1 MRLPYGKIPQEI
13 VEKVVLKYLG
23 FKRKEVVLG
32 PAVGEDGAVIE
43 IGDKA
48 IISSIDPIT
57 GAVERIGW
65 LAVNICANDI
75 ATFGVNPLFFSSCIL
90 LPEKSDKQVLETIC
104 RQIDE
109 AARKIKVA
117 IIGGHSEVTPHLQ
130 NPIVIGHCMG
140 ITGKNSYVTSSGAKA
155 GDHLILTKEA
165 GIEGTAILATDR
177 YERLKKSVDIKVLV
191 SAQKF
196 FEKISVVKEAVL
208 AFRHGGV
215 NAMHDPT
222 EGGIIGGIHEIAD
235 ASNLGV
241 TVFERDIPVTKE
253 TEAICRFFGID
264 PLQLLSSG
272 ALLIAAEPNKSQG
285 IIEKLKKNGIQA
297 RIIGKFVEDR
307 EKRKIVRK
315 NGKVEELTRP
325 ELDHLW
331 IALQKQPKP

>member
-1 MRLPYGKIPQEI
+1 
-13 VEKVVLKYLG
+13 VLKYLG
-23 FKRKEVVLG
+23 FKREEVILG
-32 PAVGEDGAVIE
+32 PALGEDGAVIE

-48 IISSIDPIT
+48 VVSSVDPIT

-65 LAVNICANDI
+65 LALNICANDV
-75 ATFGVNPLFFSSCIL
+75 ATFGVKPLFFSSCIL
-90 LPEKSDKQVLETIC
+90 LPEKSNEQVLETIC

-117 IIGGHSEVTPHLQ
+117 VIGGHSEVTPHLQ
-130 NPIVIGHCMG
+130 NPIVVGHCMG
-140 ITGKNSYVTSSGAKA
+140 ITEKKSYVTSGGAKA

-165 GIEGTAILATDR
+165 GIEGTAILATDK
-177 YERLKKSVDIKVLV
+177 YETLKKSVDTKILI

-196 FEKISVVKEAVL
+196 FEKISVVKEAIL
-208 AFRHGGV
+208 AFQHGGV

-222 EGGIIGGIHEIAD
+222 EGGIAGGIHEMAD

-241 TVFERDIPVTKE
+241 TVFEKDIPVTKE
-253 TEAICRFFGID
+253 TQAICRFFGID

-272 ALLIAAEPNKSQG
+272 ALLIAAKPNKSQE
-285 IIEKLKKNGIQA
+285 IIEKLKANSIQA

-307 EKRKIVRK
+307 EERKIIKK
-315 NGKVEELTRP
+315 NGKVEELVRP

-331 IALQKQPKP
+331 IALQK